1 MAQLSGSG
9 LVSLM
14 RLKLN
19 CWPGLHSPQG
29 LTGAVE
35 SASMLMCMVVARPQ
49 FLTDCWELMTLYV
62 CVLFAQSCMT
72 LCDPMDCSSPGS
84 SVHGIL

>member
-19 CWPGLHSPQG
+19 CWPGLRSPQG

-35 SASMLMCMVVARPQ
+35 SASVLMGMVVARSQ
-49 FLTDCWELMTLYV
+49 FLTDCWELMTLCV
-62 CVLFAQSCMT
+62 CVCVCVCVSYLLSH
-72 LCDPMDCSSPGS
+72 
-84 SVHGIL
+84 V